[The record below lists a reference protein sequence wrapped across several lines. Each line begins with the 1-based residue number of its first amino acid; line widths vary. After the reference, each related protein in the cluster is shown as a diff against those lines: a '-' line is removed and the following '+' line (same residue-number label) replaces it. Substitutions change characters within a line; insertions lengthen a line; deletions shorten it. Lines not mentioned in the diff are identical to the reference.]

1 MIHAPISGGL
11 ASGGDADG
19 APRICIASRR
29 GLCREAFQAALY
41 EAEDV
46 LAEAAAA
53 DVIQLRAGRTSAFAL
68 KWQKRILFRGLAPK
82 IAYLNPGLQTIRLA
96 QDYDIFIAVCQNV
109 WDLLYFNAIEGW
121 KDRCR
126 TSVCWLGEL
135 WAREIQ
141 RHPDLLRPL
150 ERFDHVV
157 VTFEGTVQTLSQF
170 LGRQCHLVTTG
181 IDTLRFGP
189 HHRPHRRPID
199 VYSIGRRWSGV
210 HDALLE
216 GSATDDL
223 FYVHDTHKKMAE
235 MEVADFKQHRNL
247 FASFAKRSRYFLVS
261 PGKMNQPD
269 ETAGQAEVGYRY
281 FEGAAAGAVML
292 GQGVDCELF
301 RSAFPW
307 PDAVIE
313 INPDGSDVLST
324 IADMDATPQRIRT
337 MSQRNAA
344 HSLRKHDWINR
355 WLEIFRIA
363 GVEPA
368 PGMLAR
374 QRHLTEL
381 ARTVSMPLIDGER
394 VHRERR
400 EALDVALSQ

>member
-1 MIHAPISGGL
+1 MAAPGG
-11 ASGGDADG
+11 SSE

-46 LAEAAAA
+46 LAEVTAA
-53 DVIQLRAGRTSAFAL
+53 DVIQIQSGWASPFAQ
-68 KWQKRILFRGLAPK
+68 KWQRRILFRGLAPK
-82 IAYLNPGLQTIRLA
+82 IAYANPGLQKVRLTR
-96 QDYDIFIAVCQNV
+96 DYDIFIAVCQNV
-109 WDLLYFNAIEGW
+109 WDVLYFNAVEGW
-121 KDRCR
+121 KERCK

-135 WAREIQ
+135 WASEIE
-141 RHPDLLRPL
+141 RYPDLLRSL
-150 ERFDHVV
+150 ERFDHIV
-157 VTFEGTVQTLSQF
+157 VTFQGTVGPLSNF
-170 LGRQCHLVTTG
+170 LGRRCHLVTTG

-199 VYSIGRRWSGV
+199 VYSIGRRWDGV
-210 HDALLE
+210 HNALLE
-216 GSATDDL
+216 GATKNGL
-223 FYVHDTHKKMAE
+223 FYVYDTYRKMAE

-247 FASFAKRSRYFLVS
+247 FASFAKRSKYFLVS

-292 GQGVDCELF
+292 GQPVDCELF

-313 INPDGSDVLST
+313 IDTDGSDVLRV
-324 IADMDATPQRIRT
+324 IAEMESSPDRVRA

-344 HSLRKHDWINR
+344 ASLRNHDWIHR

-363 GVEPA
+363 GLDPA
-368 PGMLAR
+368 PGMTVR
-374 QRHLTEL
+374 QRRLEDL
-381 ARTVSMPLIDGER
+381 AKTISPPLDDKE
-394 VHRERR
+394 VHREYRD
-400 EALDVALSQ
+400 AFGVALSVN